1 MDLLEWLHDFL
12 LVFLGSGL
20 ILGILICIS
29 LFYILSNSHFVIAS
43 QLFIYVGAINILIIF
58 ADVY

>member
-29 LFYILSNSHFVIAS
+29 LFYILSNSYFVIAS
-43 QLFIYVGAINILIIF
+43 QLFIYVGVINILIIF